1 MGRFTIII
9 EDEELDLAFRVETVK
24 RRLRLNKAF
33 EQAMRLWLNAR
44 VKKV

>member
-9 EDEELDLAFRVETVK
+9 EDEDLDLSFRVEAVR

-33 EQAMRLWLNAR
+33 AEAMRLWL
-44 VKKV
+44 KKNEKSE